1 MNIRTL
7 LAASALPA
15 AEARTIVSLLL
26 CSSTRRARQAIP
38 YREAR
43 DRLQKRFQ
51 SALVRVLKF
60 AKHET
65 LRKLHRFMY
74 VRRPLRG
81 QDAAD
86 NPDAAK
92 IAFDREQLRQDLLE
106 MLRTQLPGAVQS
118 VADETLDS
126 LGYADPWKVPAQA
139 TLNLLTQR
147 ENLISGVPDEI
158 FDDIMKEIDEG
169 LSQGESVDQLAH
181 RISATF
187 DEIMDQRAELI
198 AQTETAAAYGFASNA
213 AATQA
218 GVQFK
223 QWIHSGLPKEPRP
236 DHLDIDGLI
245 VPMDEPYP
253 VGDPPLMYP
262 HDPDGSAED
271 VINCGC
277 ISIPATEEDYNAQ
290 EGEEEAA

>member
-1 MNIRTL
+1 MNTRTL
-7 LAASALPA
+7 LAASVSPT

-26 CSSTRRARQAIP
+26 CSSNNRARQVTLF
-38 YREAR
+38 RGTR
-43 DRLQKRFQ
+43 DRMEKKFK
-51 SALVRVLKF
+51 AGLVRIIKF

-74 VRRPLRG
+74 QRRPLAA

-86 NPDAAK
+86 SDASK
-92 IAFDREQLRQDLLE
+92 INFDREQLRQDLIE
-106 MLRTQLPGAVQS
+106 MLRAQLPGAVQR
-118 VADETLDS
+118 VADETLS
-126 LGYADPWKVPAQA
+126 ALGYRDPWKMPAQA
-139 TLNLLTQR
+139 TLDLIAAR
-147 ENLISGVPDEI
+147 ENLLSGVPDEI
-158 FDDIMKEIDEG
+158 FADIQREISEG
-169 LSQGESVDQLAH
+169 LSAGESIDELAD
-181 RISATF
+181 RISAAF
-187 DEIMDQRAELI
+187 NEIMDERAALI
-198 AQTETAAAYGFASNA
+198 AQTETAAAYGFASNEA
-213 AATQA
+213 SAQA

-236 DHLDIDGLI
+236 DHLEIDGLI

-277 ISIPATEEDYNAQ
+277 ISIPATQEDYDNQ
-290 EGEEEAA
+290 